1 MEKKDKKTEQ
11 TENKDGGSS
20 WTRKIVGIVGILVFL
35 GYVFGGSGDEEK
47 TERTERKQEKNT
59 QWKLPRLPS
68 GPEHHTDS
76 KAELL
81 LRTLARI
88 QAELDALG
96 IDGAGV
102 VKNAKNPKNLFSV
115 VPEHKRPR
123 LLLLSRE
130 HEETIS
136 QNIVEAYRKA
146 GLFADKSRPEDLE
159 RIRGIVGRLVR
170 AIPEID
176 RVPEVHLVRDEDVN
190 ACCFPD
196 GTVFVNTG
204 TLEAFRD
211 DDELAGVLAHE
222 LGHAAARHGNERLS
236 RLLLIA
242 AGAAPF
248 ENWLEGLS
256 PWLDSDAGVP
266 LVHLV
271 YGVGSSAGVHLPVSR
286 KQESEADRLGTR
298 YLARAG
304 FAPDGLLRVL
314 RYFDRA
320 RLSPPKILERVFST
334 HPVDAKRIERVE
346 KVLQE
351 PGLREMPEKKPPFVI
366 WKKEDGDS
374 TEAGTNRPPRIRW
387 TSVLRRKKAGTE
399 TATPEEPSEHESEEE
414 SEEFAP
420 DNSETEIDEDW
431 EDLDWEFPEPP
442 VPSLDESATG
452 ESPATNAV
460 PDASEDVSTNR
471 MRRFPRLPRWGRKA
485 VHAD

>member
-1 MEKKDKKTEQ
+1 MKKETMQPEQREK
-11 TENKDGGSS
+11 KDGGSS
-20 WTRKIVGIVGILVFL
+20 WIGKIWGIVFLLLFL
-35 GYVFGGSGDEEK
+35 GYVFGGSGDDEK
-47 TERTERKQEKNT
+47 TERTERKQEKKT

-68 GPEHHTDS
+68 GPGHHTDS

-123 LLLLSRE
+123 ILLLSRE

-136 QNIVEAYRKA
+136 QNIVEACRKA
-146 GLFADKSRPEDLE
+146 GLFADKSRPDDLE

-222 LGHAAARHGNERLS
+222 LGHAAARHGNEQLS

-248 ENWLEGLS
+248 ENWLEGLA
-256 PWLDSDAGVP
+256 PWLDSDTGVS

-271 YGVGSSAGVHLPVSR
+271 YGVGSSAGVYLPVSR
-286 KQESEADRLGTR
+286 RQESEADRLGTR

-320 RLSPPKILERVFST
+320 REDPPKALERVFST
-334 HPVDAKRIERVE
+334 HPVSAKRIERVE

-351 PGLREMPEKKPPFVI
+351 PNLREMPEKKPLFVI
-366 WKKEDGDS
+366 WKKADGDA
-374 TEAGTNRPPRIRW
+374 TKAGTNRPPRIRW
-387 TSVLRRKKAGTE
+387 ASVLRRKKAETE
-399 TATPEEPSEHESEEE
+399 TDAPEEPTEPELEEKTEE
-414 SEEFAP
+414 S
-420 DNSETEIDEDW
+420 DTDDSETEIDEDW
-431 EDLDWEFPEPP
+431 EDLDWELPEPS
-442 VPSLDESATG
+442 VPSQGEPTAG
-452 ESPATNAV
+452 ESPAADVV
-460 PDASEDVSTNR
+460 PDAPEDGSTNR
-471 MRRFPRLPRWGRKA
+471 TRRFPRLPRWGRKA
-485 VHAD
+485 APAE

>member
-1 MEKKDKKTEQ
+1 METTDKKTEQ
-11 TENKDGGSS
+11 LEKKGGGSS
-20 WTRKIVGIVGILVFL
+20 CSEKFFGIVGFLVLLGFL
-35 GYVFGGSGDEEK
+35 FVSSKNEGDVDRKEQKQEEK
-47 TERTERKQEKNT
+47 T

-68 GPEHHTDS
+68 GPRHHTDS

-88 QAELDALG
+88 QAELDDLG

-211 DDELAGVLAHE
+211 DDDLAGVLAHE
-222 LGHAAARHGNERLS
+222 LGHAAARHGNEQLS

-256 PWLDSDAGVP
+256 PWLDSDVGVP

-271 YGVGSSAGVHLPVSR
+271 YGIGSRASVHLPVSR
-286 KQESEADRLGTR
+286 RQESEADRLGTH

-314 RYFDRA
+314 RYFDRM
-320 RLSPPKILERVFST
+320 RLDPPKALERVFST
-334 HPVDAKRIERVE
+334 HPVSAKRIERVA

-351 PGLREMPEKKPPFVI
+351 PDLREMPEKKPPFVI

-399 TATPEEPSEHESEEE
+399 TPTPKEPSEPEFEEE
-414 SEEFAP
+414 SEESAP

-431 EDLDWEFPEPP
+431 EDLDWELPESP
-442 VPSLDESATG
+442 VPSLDEPATG
-452 ESPATNAV
+452 ESPVTNAV